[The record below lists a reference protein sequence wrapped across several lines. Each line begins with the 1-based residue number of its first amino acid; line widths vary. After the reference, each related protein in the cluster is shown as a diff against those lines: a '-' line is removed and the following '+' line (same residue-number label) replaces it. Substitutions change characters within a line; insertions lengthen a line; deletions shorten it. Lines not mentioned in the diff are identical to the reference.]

1 MNAYERIFGAG
12 PRGLLISLALL
23 ALAWQVETAIGLPDI
38 SDSHAVRWVVFGSS
52 AVGTLLLA
60 AWSAKSLPPT
70 ARGRELVTAGPY
82 RYVRHPVYA
91 AFLSCFNF
99 GLAVFLNNWIYVAW
113 AVLLHGVWHWNVRS
127 EEKLMAT
134 VFPEE
139 YPEYC
144 RSTGRFVPRLQSLLR
159 NPPFHP
165 MG

>member
-1 MNAYERIFGAG
+1 MNTYERIFGAG

-60 AWSAKSLPPT
+60 VWSARSLPPT

-91 AFLSCFNF
+91 AFLSCFNW
-99 GLAVFLNNWIYVAW
+99 GLAVLLNNWIYVAW
-113 AVLLHGVWHWNVRS
+113 AVLVHGLWHWNIRS
-127 EEKLMAT
+127 EEELMKGA
-134 VFPEE
+134 FPNE

-144 RSTGRFVPRLQSLLR
+144 RSTGRFVPRLRSLR
-159 NPPFHP
+159 RKPSVCPKD
-165 MG
+165 